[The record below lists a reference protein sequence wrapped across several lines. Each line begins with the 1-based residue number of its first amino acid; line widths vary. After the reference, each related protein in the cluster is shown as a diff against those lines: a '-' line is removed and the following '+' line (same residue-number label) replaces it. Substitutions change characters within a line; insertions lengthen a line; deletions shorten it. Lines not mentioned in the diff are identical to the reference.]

1 MTSFQFLTS
10 GLEDTYTKDQ
20 ARTYFLKLYFDFHG
34 SGREEK
40 EGFEGRK
47 GILVDLHRIYHSCT
61 WKEGEL
67 SFKSFRFLPFTSQVT
82 ESEHFCTFLW
92 RSLLPATIRLLVRGS
107 GHSLL
112 TALTCLAGH
121 LGSHRAVLEAAHHRM
136 LVQTPPEK
144 RLEGVRAISRLL
156 LMLMLMF
163 VLLLMLLR
171 NKMFYQQVTPDVRS
185 AC

>member
-1 MTSFQFLTS
+1 MIFSLS
-10 GLEDTYTKDQ
+10 W
-20 ARTYFLKLYFDFHG
+20 G
-34 SGREEK
+34 SGREE
-40 EGFEGRK
+40 EEAVEGRE

-61 WKEGEL
+61 WKEGKYVFQL
-67 SFKSFRFLPFTSQVT
+67 LYLFRFLPFTSQVT

-156 LMLMLMF
+156 LLLMLMF
-163 VLLLMLLR
+163 LLLLMLLLR
-171 NKMFYQQVTPDVRS
+171 NKMLHLQVLITSDIHS

>member
-1 MTSFQFLTS
+1 MVQGEKKKKGLKGEREFLLTCIES
-10 GLEDTYTKDQ
+10 TIVALGK
-20 ARTYFLKLYFDFHG
+20 KVN
-34 SGREEK
+34 
-40 EGFEGRK
+40 
-47 GILVDLHRIYHSCT
+47 IC
-61 WKEGEL
+61 L
-67 SFKSFRFLPFTSQVT
+67 STLIPFRLLPFPSQVT

-121 LGSHRAVLEAAHHRM
+121 LGSHRAVLEAAHHGM

-156 LMLMLMF
+156 LLLMLMF
-163 VLLLMLLR
+163 LLLLMLLR
-171 NKMFYQQVTPDVRS
+171 NKMF
-185 AC
+185 

>member
-1 MTSFQFLTS
+1 MKGEREFLLTCIES
-10 GLEDTYTKDQ
+10 TIVAL
-20 ARTYFLKLYFDFHG
+20 
-34 SGREEK
+34 
-40 EGFEGRK
+40 GRK
-47 GILVDLHRIYHSCT
+47 VNI
-61 WKEGEL
+61 
-67 SFKSFRFLPFTSQVT
+67 SFNSYIPFRFLPFTSQVT

-156 LMLMLMF
+156 LLMLMLMF
-163 VLLLMLLR
+163 LLLLLMLLLR
-171 NKMFYQQVTPDVRS
+171 SKMFYL
-185 AC
+185 

>member
-1 MTSFQFLTS
+1 MVQGEKKKKGLKGEREFLLTCIES
-10 GLEDTYTKDQ
+10 TIVAL
-20 ARTYFLKLYFDFHG
+20 
-34 SGREEK
+34 
-40 EGFEGRK
+40 GRK
-47 GILVDLHRIYHSCT
+47 VNMS
-61 WKEGEL
+61 
-67 SFKSFRFLPFTSQVT
+67 SSSFRFLPFTSQVT

-156 LMLMLMF
+156 LLMF
-163 VLLLMLLR
+163 LLLLMLLR
-171 NKMFYQQVTPDVRS
+171 NKMFHLQVDVVYNNFTPDVRS
-185 AC
+185 VC